1 MVYITPEQYDD
12 AYQRIV
18 RQAVGRHGSVLI
30 LVAPDP
36 DALCALKI
44 LLTLLRNDS
53 VTYHMVPVAGY
64 ADLARVNQQW
74 LSPPSS
80 ASGLLRGQDLR
91 SIVCLNCGAL
101 ADLEEV
107 FTLPPNASDD
117 ADDQVTLYVLDSHR
131 PFSLHNLFQ
140 STRIVVFDDGDVDQ
154 SLDIVRQA
162 YDTLAFQPDD
172 ASDSEP
178 SSPAASTNGGAVV
191 GIKRPWSPEAAQN
204 VSVPQPTSLQ
214 AAVWDEE
221 QDDDS
226 DVCSKN
232 SDGTQLPP
240 ARRRRTGLGSA
251 TAMPVDEPLQPSA
264 RHSDASDVSETDE
277 PNANGSAA
285 SSQASK
291 SPQQRLSKRVCHQ
304 IIQEYYA
311 RGSFYGQSTSV
322 TLYMLALQLSRETP
336 DMLWYAIVGLTHQF
350 LFNYIDEDDYWGQV
364 QIYSDE
370 VVRLFPSIGQDA
382 PAAIASDPTTLDG
395 AYEGA
400 AGLNPDDTGG
410 NQQGKN
416 LGSNGATDEGIA
428 KRFQDRLTADAVD
441 LSEPTAEDSMCAPRT
456 MAIKNV
462 RQPNGIAY
470 SEEFKF
476 MLLRHWSLYESM
488 QYSPYLAAKLGIWS
502 ERGRRLLRLMLAKM
516 GFSLT
521 DSRQIYSHMSPEN
534 KSRLRAKLDQVAP
547 DYGCGDL
554 VFPSFVR
561 SFGWRK
567 GAKLAASD
575 VVYGLVALLKGAE
588 TQTMVNATGAS
599 EDGRPGVSATAS
611 TANQPRDRSEALGNA
626 TSWTAVVQWR
636 DGQNSST
643 NGNGVHLASDPAS
656 KHLATGDNQSI
667 SDTAWL
673 SGFYTAYDALTDLDL
688 IHGGIQLSMRFQRA
702 IVEQGMAVIERR
714 SVKTL
719 KTFRLAVLTDS
730 QPLFHHPLTL
740 TQLALFLLHSIKHG
754 NALTGTPTTST
765 SNQSKRLARRA
776 ESLPLVIASFNPV
789 QNAYLVVGLS
799 SGDRFSSVKTT
810 GRSADDI
817 ERRNP
822 FGIAFRETA
831 ERTGARTRHDSFESS
846 VVEIAGPDLSSF
858 IEYLHLYL

>member
-18 RQAVGRHGSVLI
+18 RQAVGRHGSILI

-74 LSPPSS
+74 LCPSS
-80 ASGLLRGQDLR
+80 STPGISRSQDLR

-107 FTLPPNASDD
+107 FTLPPSSDD
-117 ADDQVTLYVLDSHR
+117 NADDQVILYVLDSHR

-162 YDTLAFQPDD
+162 YNTLAFPPDD
-172 ASDSEP
+172 AFDSEP
-178 SSPAASTNGGAVV
+178 SSPAASIQGDAMV
-191 GIKRPWSPEAAQN
+191 GIKRPRSPHAAP
-204 VSVPQPTSLQ
+204 SASLSQPASPHAT
-214 AAVWDEE
+214 DRIEE
-221 QDDDS
+221 QGDNS
-226 DVCSKN
+226 NMGSRV
-232 SDGTQLPP
+232 SDGVQSPP
-240 ARRRRTGLGSA
+240 ARRRRTGLDSA
-251 TAMPVDEPLQPSA
+251 TAMPVDGFLHSST
-264 RHSDASDVSETDE
+264 RHSNASDVSDTDE
-277 PNANGSAA
+277 SSPNGHDAP
-285 SSQASK
+285 SQL
-291 SPQQRLSKRVCHQ
+291 PTDPHHRLSNRVCQQ

-311 RGSFYGQSTSV
+311 RGSFYGQATSV

-370 VVRLFPSIGQDA
+370 VERLFPSLGQDA
-382 PAAIASDPTTLDG
+382 PAAIAGDPTASDG
-395 AYEGA
+395 AYENA
-400 AGLNPDDTGG
+400 TGLNPDENGG
-410 NQQGKN
+410 YHQGKK
-416 LGSNGATDEGIA
+416 LDSSGAADEGIA
-428 KRFQDRLTADAVD
+428 MRSQDSLAAD
-441 LSEPTAEDSMCAPRT
+441 PTAPSESTVEDGTSAPRT
-456 MAIKNV
+456 MAIKKV

-488 QYSPYLAAKLGIWS
+488 QYSPYLATKLGIWN
-502 ERGRRLLRLMLAKM
+502 ERGQRLLRLMLAKM

-521 DSRQIYSHMSPEN
+521 DSRQVYSHMSPEN
-534 KSRLRAKLDQVAP
+534 KLRLRAKLDQVAP

-588 TQTMVNATGAS
+588 TQTMGSAADTSN
-599 EDGRPGVSATAS
+599 DGMPGVSTTAS
-611 TANQPRDRSEALGNA
+611 TANQPQARSDGSGNIVSWNA
-626 TSWTAVVQWR
+626 TIPWR
-636 DGQNSST
+636 DGQSSSI
-643 NGNGVHLASDPAS
+643 NGSSMHSALDPAS
-656 KHLATGDNQSI
+656 NTDQQGSA
-667 SDTAWL
+667 DTAWL

-714 SVKTL
+714 SIKTL
-719 KTFRLAVLTDS
+719 KTFRLAVLTDN

-754 NALTGTPTTST
+754 NALTSLSTTSN
-765 SNQSKRLARRA
+765 SNQGKRRSRRS
-776 ESLPLVIASFNPV
+776 ESLPLVIASFNPA

-799 SGDRFSSVKTT
+799 SEDRFASAKTA
-810 GRSADDI
+810 GRSADEI